1 MNAKEKGRSVVTT
14 KVFEKD
20 EYICEYGGHLITSK
34 QAREAEHEHEQGG
47 TFMFYFEHKGRK
59 LCYSIMITLSLCDC
73 SFMPYNVCFIV
84 WMLLKN
90 QGRVKIQ
97 SSFNW

>member
-1 MNAKEKGRSVVTT
+1 MVNAKEKGRGVVTT

-20 EYICEYGGHLITSK
+20 EYICEYGGHLITN
-34 QAREAEHEHEQGG
+34 EAEHEQDG
-47 TFMFYFEHKGRK
+47 TFMFYF
-59 LCYSIMITLSLCDC
+59 
-73 SFMPYNVCFIV
+73 V

-97 SSFNW
+97 NNLVD

>member
-1 MNAKEKGRSVVTT
+1 MNAKEKGRGVVTT

-34 QAREAEHEHEQGG
+34 QAKEAEHEHKQGG

-59 LCYSIMITLSLCDC
+59 LWYSIMLTLSLCDC
-73 SFMPYNVCFIV
+73 SFMPYNVYFIV

-90 QGRVKIQ
+90 LGRVKIQ
-97 SSFNW
+97 SCLVD